1 MRRSSMVSLTVL
13 PLLATAAVAAAEPP
27 GMTPPIDEDDEG
39 EPDLSPPGMTPNIYE
54 LTCEQD
60 PNWRLRTDCAQQI
73 SYQGGTIIR
82 GGFGNY
88 FHLSGSGSSG
98 GSRGTHG
105 RGSGG
110 G

>member
-1 MRRSSMVSLTVL
+1 MVSLTML

-27 GMTPPIDEDDEG
+27 GMTAPIDQADEG
-39 EPDLSPPGMTPNIYE
+39 EPELSPPGMTPYIHE
-54 LTCEQD
+54 LECEED
-60 PNWRLRTDCAQQI
+60 PNWRLRNDCAPKQI
-73 SYQGGTIIR
+73 SYQGGHVIR

-98 GSRGTHG
+98 GSHGSHG

>member
-1 MRRSSMVSLTVL
+1 MVSLTVL
-13 PLLATAAVAAAEPP
+13 PLLATAAVAAAQPP
-27 GMTPPIDEDDEG
+27 GMTAPIDEVDEG
-39 EPDLSPPGMTPNIYE
+39 EPELSPPGMTADIYE
-54 LTCEQD
+54 LTCEED
-60 PNWRLRTDCAQQI
+60 PNWRLRNDCSPQQI
-73 SYQGGTIIR
+73 SYQGGHIIR

-98 GSRGTHG
+98 GSHGSHG

>member
-1 MRRSSMVSLTVL
+1 MRRSSMVSLTML

-27 GMTPPIDEDDEG
+27 GMTAPIDEG
-39 EPDLSPPGMTPNIYE
+39 EPELSPPGLTPDIHE
-54 LTCEQD
+54 LDCEED
-60 PNWRLRTDCAQQI
+60 PNWRLRNDCAPQQI
-73 SYQGGTIIR
+73 SYQGGTVIR

-98 GSRGTHG
+98 GSHGSRG